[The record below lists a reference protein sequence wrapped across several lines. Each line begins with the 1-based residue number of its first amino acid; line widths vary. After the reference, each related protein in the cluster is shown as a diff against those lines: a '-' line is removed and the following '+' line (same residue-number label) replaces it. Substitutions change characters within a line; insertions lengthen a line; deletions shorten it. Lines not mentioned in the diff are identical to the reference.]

1 MNNIKGQSLHLKL
14 QVILKLESLGL
25 TFDQVINQCCPDA
38 DVRRLTNN
46 LRLS

>member
-1 MNNIKGQSLHLKL
+1 MSNIKGQTLQLKF
-14 QVILKLESLGL
+14 QAILKLESLGL
-25 TFDQVINQCCPDA
+25 TFDHVINQCCPDA

>member
-1 MNNIKGQSLHLKL
+1 MNNVKGQTLKL
-14 QVILKLESLGL
+14 QLGLKLESLGL
-25 TFDQVINQCCPDA
+25 PFDEVINQCCPDA